1 VTSSRLLTV
10 LLAAALAF
18 AAACGSGE
26 EAAAPKE
33 ETSPE
38 AELAAAA
45 TKTTDAGSYR
55 AEFTLTMDG
64 AIPGSPGRR
73 VAMNGEGVFDT
84 KAQSGHMT
92 FDMSEFA
99 RAVGARDFGDIELV
113 MERFVMYM
121 KFPLLQELQPGMK
134 PWIRFDLR
142 KIAAQQGLGLAGL
155 DQLNQSDPRQ
165 ALLYLRAA
173 SGRVDEVGE
182 EEVRDVSTT
191 HYRMTVDL
199 EKVAKLNPEQRENV
213 ERVIE
218 QSGVRTVPTEV
229 WLDDDGLVRRMK
241 LAYDDMQFAAGQRGD
256 MAMTMELYDFGT
268 AVDVEPPPAGQV
280 IDIEKLT
287 RATR

>member
-1 VTSSRLLTV
+1 MISARLLAV
-10 LLAAALAF
+10 LLAALVAL

-26 EAAAPKE
+26 EGSAPE
-33 ETSPE
+33 NEASPA

-45 TKTTDAGSYR
+45 TNTSDAGSYR
-55 AEFTLTMDG
+55 AEFALTMDG

-73 VAMNGEGVFDT
+73 VSMNGDGVFDT
-84 KAQSGHMT
+84 EAQSGRMT
-92 FDMSEFA
+92 FDMSEFGK
-99 RAVGARDFGDIELV
+99 AVGAQDFGDIKLV

-121 KFPLLQELQPGMK
+121 KFPLLQQLQPGMK
-134 PWIRFDLR
+134 PWVRFDLR
-142 KIAAQQGLGLAGL
+142 KIAAQQGLDLAGL
-155 DQLNQSDPRQ
+155 QQLNQSDPRQ

-173 SGRVDEVGE
+173 SGRVEEVGE

-199 EKVAKLNPEQRENV
+199 EKVAKLNPDQRESV

-218 QSGVRTVPTEV
+218 QSGVRELPTEV
-229 WLDDDGLVRRMK
+229 WVDDDGLVRRMK
-241 LAYDDMQFAAGQRGD
+241 LMYDDIQFAGGQRGD

-268 AVDVEPPPAGQV
+268 AVEVEPPPAGQV
-280 IDIEKLT
+280 VDIEKLM